1 MKFKTKIPDAED
13 AKISQRT
20 QKTQKEVQ
28 GKITPEIPYPSIG
41 MIGLGI
47 MGGAMAEA
55 LIKQGYSVCGYDVAA
70 ATCKR
75 LRTAG
80 GQVMKYAT
88 EVAQNSDVLIVSLST
103 SAALKAT
110 VNSIAANGKP
120 AQGKELIV
128 VETSTLPLL
137 EKEHAY
143 KTLQRLGITVLDCP
157 ISGTAVRMKERAW
170 TVYSSGSKKAYAQI
184 KPILQVFTDNLP
196 YVGAFGNGTKMK
208 FAANHLVAIYNV
220 ACAESVTLARKM
232 GLDPQDVLD
241 LFGSSQVIG
250 TGVMRLRMPQMIA
263 RQYSPPTMK
272 VEVWQKDMQVIG
284 DMAKSVDCPLPLF
297 SACAPIYS
305 AAMAQGLD
313 QQDTASVSEVLAGM
327 AGIAPAKARNDD

>member
-1 MKFKTKIPDAED
+1 MKSKTRIPDAED
-13 AKISQRT
+13 AKISQRA
-20 QKTQKEVQ
+20 QKEAKEKVVP
-28 GKITPEIPYPSIG
+28 KPSLPAIG

-55 LIKQGYSVCGYDVAA
+55 LIKQGYSVCGYDVTA

-80 GQVMKYAT
+80 GQVMKSAT
-88 EVAQNSDVLIVSLST
+88 EVAQSSDVLIVSLST
-103 SAALKAT
+103 SAALNAT
-110 VNSIAANGKP
+110 VESIAASGQRAK
-120 AQGKELIV
+120 GKELIV

-137 EKEHAY
+137 DKEHAY
-143 KTLQRLGITVLDCP
+143 KTLERLGITVLDCP

-170 TVYSSGSKKAYAQI
+170 TVYSSGSKKAFAQV

-241 LFGSSQVIG
+241 LFGSSAVIG
-250 TGVMRLRMPQMIA
+250 TGVMRLRMPQMI
-263 RQYSPPTMK
+263 RREYSPPTMK

-327 AGIAPAKARNDD
+327 AGIAPAKARKHD